1 MRLKKMTQ
9 IEDIIKGKEG
19 KTLEFKRDL
28 SSFKPIMRTL
38 IAFANTAGGTLV
50 IGRDD
55 SGEIIGIE
63 DVLQAE
69 ERIANAIA
77 DSISPAMMPDI
88 EIFSYETKDLLIL
101 RAAHWSGPFY
111 LKTEGPEDGVY
122 VRLGSTNRKAGPEI
136 LAELHRTIRRV
147 SFDQEPCAELS
158 EADLDL
164 TKVESAFKAV
174 NRSIDKHKLESLGLV
189 VPYAGRKTVSN
200 GCLILFGKEK
210 DLIRFFP
217 DARVSCAR
225 FRGTDKSQFLDRLD
239 IEGSILDAV
248 KDVPKFIRLNTRL
261 LSRIESFKRE
271 DIPAY
276 PEVAVREVLV
286 NALVHSDYSLTGM
299 RILISIFSDRMEI
312 QNPGMLPFGITLED
326 FKAGVSKVRNRVI
339 ARIFRELGLMEEWGS
354 GYKRVLNACGAGGY
368 REPEWAELGAA
379 VRVTFYPHPE
389 AIESET
395 ADVPVNV
402 PVNNRQKWFLNQ
414 TSKGLRISSSDLAAK
429 WTVSQ
434 KTAKRDIADL
444 KQKGL
449 IEFFGAP
456 KNGNY
461 RLKS

>member
-1 MRLKKMTQ
+1 MKKLTE
-9 IEDIIKGKEG
+9 IADIIKGKEG

-55 SGEIIGIE
+55 SGEITGIE

-69 ERIANAIA
+69 ESIANAIA
-77 DSISPAMMPDI
+77 DSIMPALMPDI
-88 EIFSYETKDLLIL
+88 EIITYETKDLLIL

-111 LKTEGPEDGVY
+111 LKNEGPEDGVY

-136 LAELHRTIRRV
+136 LAELHRTVRRV
-147 SFDQEPCAELS
+147 SFDQEPCPELG
-158 EADLDL
+158 EDNLDL
-164 TKVESAFKAV
+164 AKAESAFKSV

-189 VPYAGRKTVSN
+189 VPYAGRKTVSH

-210 DLIRFFP
+210 DRSRFFP

-225 FRGTDKSQFLDRLD
+225 FRGIDKSQFIDRLD
-239 IEGSILDAV
+239 IQGSILDAV
-248 KDVPKFIRLNTRL
+248 NDVPIFIRRNTRL
-261 LSRIESFKRE
+261 LSKIESFKRE

-276 PEVAVREVLV
+276 PQVAVREVLV

-312 QNPGMLPFGITLED
+312 QNPGMLPFGITMED

-339 ARIFRELGLMEEWGS
+339 ARIFTELGLMEEGGS
-354 GYKRVLNACGAGGY
+354 GYKRILNACGAGGY
-368 REPEWAELGAA
+368 PEPEWAELGTA
-379 VRVTFYPHPE
+379 VRVIFYPHPE
-389 AIESET
+389 TVESEPT
-395 ADVPVNV
+395 DVPVNV

-414 TSKGLRISSSDLAAK
+414 IGKGVQVSSSELSAQWDI
-429 WTVSQ
+429 SQ

-449 IEFFGAP
+449 IEFSGAS
-456 KNGNY
+456 KNGYY